1 MMTFFLDQFE
11 YEDSVQFMQLAFQ
24 NLRRARMKKGG

>member
-11 YEDSVQFMQLAFQ
+11 YEDSVGFMQLAFQ
-24 NLRRARMKKGG
+24 NLRRNRMKKGG